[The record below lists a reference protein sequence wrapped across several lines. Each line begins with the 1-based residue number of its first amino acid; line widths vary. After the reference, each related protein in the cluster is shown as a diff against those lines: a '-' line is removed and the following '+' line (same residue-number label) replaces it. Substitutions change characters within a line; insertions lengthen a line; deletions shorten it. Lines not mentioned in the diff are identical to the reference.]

1 MKKLLAIIL
10 CLGLTLSFVACGNDE
25 QKAVAPKD
33 DAQTSQ
39 NDSIESE
46 IESIIEEVESKVESA
61 VKEVTAKFSRG
72 KIVGN
77 VYSSDYSGIK
87 FTKPISWDYAS
98 DDDIVEL
105 LGGTIGQDTLD
116 EIIAAGSGYDMMAA
130 DGVDNSVIVGYENL
144 AASNATSMSEQE
156 YIELV
161 ASSLTS
167 MGYTAK
173 NSTSAILSG
182 YTYMKQELTLSANG
196 VTVTQAI
203 YARKI
208 GDYMS
213 FAILSTSESSVAALE
228 AMF

>member
-1 MKKLLAIIL
+1 MKKLLAIVL
-10 CLGLTLSFVACGNDE
+10 CLGLMLSLVACDNDE
-25 QKAVAPKD
+25 KTAAPKD
-33 DAQTSQ
+33 DVQTSQ
-39 NDSIESE
+39 NDDSA
-46 IESIIEEVESKVESA
+46 ESKVESS
-61 VKEVTAKFSRG
+61 VVSNVESSVEEETAKFSRG

-77 VYSSDYSGIK
+77 VYNSEYSGIK

-105 LGGTIGQDTLD
+105 LGGVIGQDTLD
-116 EIIAAGSGYDMMAA
+116 ELIAAGSGYDMMAA
-130 DGVDNSVIVGYENL
+130 DGVGNSVIVGYENL

-196 VTVTQAI
+196 VTVTQAV

-213 FAILSTSESSVAALE
+213 FVILSTPDSSVASLE